1 MREWTDCRGGEK
13 RKELNPILPA
23 NVDLYLNWVKSKLP
37 GQNSRGFFLM
47 QNSCL
52 AITEFWSLKSRTVS
66 EFRWTKSS
74 LAHSRRPHQFFGA
87 TITWVP
93 EKIFTKEESGQKPS
107 RKLTLMKCW
116 QFSCICKNSAVSQF
130 SKVKRKEWKTGRN
143 LYRLRDLRQLSNKS
157 KEVNLVWTPVWT
169 NPP

>member
-1 MREWTDCRGGEK
+1 MREWTDCRGG
-13 RKELNPILPA
+13 RKGRNWIQFCQQMWTYIWTGLNP
-23 NVDLYLNWVKSKLP
+23 
-37 GQNSRGFFLM
+37 
-47 QNSCL
+47 SCL
-52 AITEFWSLKSRTVS
+52 DKTAGDFFNVEFMFGHNRIWSLKSRTVS